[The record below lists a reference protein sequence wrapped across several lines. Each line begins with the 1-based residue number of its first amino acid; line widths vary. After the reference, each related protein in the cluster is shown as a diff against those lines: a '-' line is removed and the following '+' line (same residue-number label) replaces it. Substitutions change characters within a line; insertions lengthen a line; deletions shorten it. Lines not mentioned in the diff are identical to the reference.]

1 MKNKG
6 FSLVEIIL
14 VVAILGILGA
24 IVFPTF
30 QNHVTNAKESAIK
43 SNLLTIRNQ
52 IEMYKLQHTGI
63 PPGYVN
69 GVEVSVD
76 SLVLQLTATSSVT
89 GAVSSS
95 TIPTDS
101 YFYGPYVRKIP
112 ENPYNGLSSIA
123 YVSAGTDFS
132 ATVAWVAEQL
142 GLPGMPFEVALN
154 ASNKE
159 CSGSHDETQQN
170 DSDASNA
177 YPTRMWRMVY

>member
-76 SLVLQLTATSSVT
+76 TLVLQLTATSSVT

-132 ATVAWVAEQL
+132 AAADGTSSGWL
-142 GLPGMPFEVALN
+142 YK
-154 ASNKE
+154 KE
-159 CSGSHDETQQN
+159 TSEFRVNWTSN
-170 DSDASNA
+170 DSNGIPF
-177 YPTRMWRMVY
+177 YNY

>member
-132 ATVAWVAEQL
+132 AAADGTSSGWL
-142 GLPGMPFEVALN
+142 YK
-154 ASNKE
+154 KE
-159 CSGSHDETQQN
+159 TSEFRVNWTSN
-170 DSDASNA
+170 DSNGIPF
-177 YPTRMWRMVY
+177 YNY

>member
-24 IVFPTF
+24 IIFPTF

-132 ATVAWVAEQL
+132 AAADGTSSGWL
-142 GLPGMPFEVALN
+142 YK
-154 ASNKE
+154 KE
-159 CSGSHDETQQN
+159 TSEFRVNWTSN
-170 DSDASNA
+170 DSNGIPF
-177 YPTRMWRMVY
+177 YNY

>member
-24 IVFPTF
+24 IIFPTF

-52 IEMYKLQHTGI
+52 IEMYKFQHTGI

-132 ATVAWVAEQL
+132 AAADGTSSGWL
-142 GLPGMPFEVALN
+142 YK
-154 ASNKE
+154 KE
-159 CSGSHDETQQN
+159 TSEFRVNWTSN
-170 DSDASNA
+170 DSNGIPF
-177 YPTRMWRMVY
+177 YNY

>member
-1 MKNKG
+1 MLFGEKMKNKG

-24 IVFPTF
+24 IIFPTF

-132 ATVAWVAEQL
+132 AAADGTSSGWL
-142 GLPGMPFEVALN
+142 YK
-154 ASNKE
+154 KE
-159 CSGSHDETQQN
+159 TSEFRVNWTSN
-170 DSDASNA
+170 DSNGIPF
-177 YPTRMWRMVY
+177 YNY